1 MAREYAGCVKGCEAA
16 IEAGYLLPR
25 FQGGGRSVHRGG
37 QRHQQGYR
45 AAARRAGRDRRDPAG
60 GVLRRLARL
69 PL

>member
-25 FQGGGRSVHRGG
+25 FQGGGRSMHRGG
-37 QRHQQGYR
+37 QVTVQRLV
-45 AAARRAGRDRRDPAG
+45 ARVAIDENPPG
-60 GVLRRLARL
+60 GVLQRLARL